1 MEFIENVG
9 DTVVKGKSPANI
21 KGISPGN
28 IKGKSTANIQRKMG
42 KVPTK
47 GELKDCSTSPD
58 MFSSDQHK
66 AHLDGM

>member
-1 MEFIENVG
+1 MEFIENIG

-21 KGISPGN
+21 KGKSPAN
-28 IKGKSTANIQRKMG
+28 IKGKMR

-47 GELKDCSTSPD
+47 AELKDCSSPD

-66 AHLDGM
+66 AAHLDGM

>member
-9 DTVVKGKSPANI
+9 DTVVKGKSPANM
-21 KGISPGN
+21 KGKSPGN
-28 IKGKSTANIQRKMG
+28 MKGKSTDNIQAKMRK
-42 KVPTK
+42 VRTK